1 MWMFVA
7 GGLPMLF
14 VLVFGLV
21 SIGASIRFAR
31 APATGRPAHL
41 VALGLA
47 VILAALSGV
56 CVDLIM
62 VTQHAPEMAAPGELG
77 EVVLVGIGE
86 SLNPAVLGFS
96 LVAVSALIS
105 SLGLR
110 RMPAA

>member
-7 GGLPMLF
+7 GGVPMLF

-31 APATGRPAHL
+31 APSPGGPAHL

-56 CVDLIM
+56 CVDLIL

-77 EVVLVGIGE
+77 ATVLVGIGE

-96 LVAVSALIS
+96 LVAVSALIA

-110 RMPAA
+110 RMPSA